1 MGAADHRGRRR
12 HREIPGR
19 LIPPDAI
26 GARSACA
33 SIERRSIAPERPA
46 IAIHRISK
54 GMAPR
59 RGADFPD
66 PFPDIR
72 GNSRAPLETSLQ
84 RLIAGRQTE
93 FKSRQHPVPESFG
106 NSPVRCRPSTPK
118 QFPGALLPP
127 RNCRPGTA
135 HTGSNHRLFAGPIR
149 SGLPSIRCR
158 ALPSICVIG
167 RPSIRRAI
175 ARASVEFRR
184 APTLPVNDS
193 LPPTGP
199 CTYASDRSIRPCV
212 FPTPTAGRPIAP
224 EHPRSR
230 P

>member
-66 PFPDIR
+66 RFPDIR

-118 QFPGALLPP
+118 QFPGALRPPSKLP
-127 RNCRPGTA
+127 
-135 HTGSNHRLFAGPIR
+135 TGHCAHRLESPPVRQPDPIR
-149 SGLPSIRCR
+149 TAIDPLPCPAIDLRDRTPIHPSSHR
-158 ALPSICVIG
+158 AC
-167 RPSIRRAI
+167 
-175 ARASVEFRR
+175 FR
-184 APTLPVNDS
+184 
-193 LPPTGP
+193 
-199 CTYASDRSIRPCV
+199 
-212 FPTPTAGRPIAP
+212 
-224 EHPRSR
+224 
-230 P
+230 